1 MSALRLVAARAV
13 LADEHLDALL
23 VTHPPNI
30 RYLTGLS
37 ASAGAFI
44 LERERAVLVV
54 DGRYV
59 TAARAIFIDDFA
71 GNVDAAVAL
80 GMSGVLVGENAA
92 EALTELRELLRTR
105 SPA

>member
-1 MSALRLVAARAV
+1 M
-13 LADEHLDALL
+13 
-23 VTHPPNI
+23 
-30 RYLTGLS
+30 
-37 ASAGAFI
+37 
-44 LERERAVLVV
+44 
-54 DGRYV
+54 
-59 TAARAIFIDDFA
+59 AARAIFIDDFA